1 MCFDLKAFM
10 RRFRSHGNAV
20 GEVKMLK
27 SGRRDFLKAG
37 VLSAASLGTP
47 GMVKGSGL
55 LTTGENFHSLDAAH
69 SPPPFKLG
77 LVTYNLAKDWD
88 IETIIKNC
96 EETGFEGVEL
106 RTTHKHGVEISLN
119 KVQRADVK
127 QRFAGSRVRLM
138 SLGTTCEYE
147 SPDAAVVEQNIE
159 ETRRWCELAHDL
171 GCVGVKVRPNGFPKD
186 VPEDKTLDQ
195 IGHALARC
203 GDIARNCGVEIW
215 LEVHGPGT
223 MLPPNASHIL
233 SVANHPA
240 VGACW
245 NSNDTDVVDGS
256 VKASF
261 DLLKSWIRSCHINE
275 LCRTLAPWGSG
286 LMTSAKA
293 QPGFPQ
299 WQKPYPWRELFTLLR
314 GVGFDR
320 YTYAEV
326 PESCEPVR
334 FMHYYRALWQYH
346 AA

>member
-1 MCFDLKAFM
+1 MNM
-10 RRFRSHGNAV
+10 R
-20 GEVKMLK
+20 K
-27 SGRRDFLKAG
+27 SGRRTFLKSG
-37 VLSAASLGTP
+37 ILSTASLGALGT
-47 GMVKGSGL
+47 GKESSLLAKGGNVPSVD
-55 LTTGENFHSLDAAH
+55 SPP

-88 IETIIKNC
+88 VDTIIKNC

-106 RTTHKHGVEISLN
+106 RTSHKHGVEFTLD
-119 KVQRADVK
+119 KAQRVAVK
-127 QRFAGSRVRLM
+127 QRFAASRVRLM

-147 SPDAAVVEQNIE
+147 SPDPAVVEKNIE
-159 ETRRWCELAHDL
+159 ETRRWCELAQDV
-171 GCVGVKVRPNGFPKD
+171 GCVGVKVRPNGFPKG
-186 VPEDKTLDQ
+186 VPEEKTLDQ

-203 GDIARNCGVEIW
+203 GDIARDHGVEIW

-223 MLPPNASHIL
+223 MLAPNTHHIL
-233 SVANHPA
+233 SVANHPL

-256 VKASF
+256 VKSSF
-261 DLLKSWIRSCHINE
+261 DLLKPWIRSCHINE
-275 LCRTLAPWGSG
+275 LCRTLSPWGSA
-286 LMTSAKA
+286 LTIAPTT

-299 WQKPYPWRELFTLLR
+299 WLKPYPWRELFALLR
-314 GVGFDR
+314 GIGFDR

-326 PESCEPVR
+326 PESCEPIR

>member
-1 MCFDLKAFM
+1 
-10 RRFRSHGNAV
+10 
-20 GEVKMLK
+20 MLK
-27 SGRRDFLKAG
+27 SGRRDFLKSG
-37 VLSAASLGTP
+37 ILTAASLGTIE
-47 GMVKGSGL
+47 GGALLVKGQNGPPR
-55 LTTGENFHSLDAAH
+55 NAAPF
-69 SPPPFKLG
+69 PPPFKLG

-88 IETIIKNC
+88 IDTIIKNC

-106 RTTHKHGVEISLN
+106 RTTHKHGVEISLDRA
-119 KVQRADVK
+119 QRAQVK
-127 QRFAGSRVRLM
+127 QRFAASRVRLM
-138 SLGTTCEYE
+138 SLGTTCEFE
-147 SPDAAVVEQNIE
+147 SPDSAVVEKNIE
-159 ETRRWCELAHDL
+159 ETRRWCELAQDL

-195 IGHALARC
+195 IGRALARC
-203 GDIARNCGVEIW
+203 GDIARDHGVEIW

-223 MLPPNASHIL
+223 MLPSNIRHIL

-240 VGACW
+240 MGACW

-256 VKASF
+256 VKMSF

-275 LCRTLAPWGSG
+275 LARTISPWGGG
-286 LMTSAKA
+286 LGTA
-293 QPGFPQ
+293 QDNLPTFQGG
-299 WQKPYPWRELFTLLR
+299 QKPYPWRELFILLR
-314 GVGFDR
+314 SIGFDR

>member
-1 MCFDLKAFM
+1 MCARPKHFGLRTRAAQGGTGGNM
-10 RRFRSHGNAV
+10 R
-20 GEVKMLK
+20 K
-27 SGRRDFLKAG
+27 SGRRSFLKTG
-37 VLSAASLGTP
+37 ILSAAGLGTR
-47 GMVKGSGL
+47 GAAEGGR
-55 LTTGENFHSLDAAH
+55 LTALGENVPPTNAPP

-106 RTTHKHGVEISLN
+106 RTTHKHGVEISLD
-119 KVQRADVK
+119 KAQRAQVK
-127 QRFAGSRVRLM
+127 QRFAASRVRLM

-147 SPDAAVVEQNIE
+147 SPDPAVVEKNIE
-159 ETRRWCELAHDL
+159 ETRGWCELAQDL
-171 GCVGVKVRPNGFPKD
+171 GCVGVKVRPNGFPNG

-203 GDIARNCGVEIW
+203 GDIARDHGVEIW

-223 MLPPNASHIL
+223 MLPPNTHHIL

-256 VKASF
+256 VQPSF
-261 DLLKSWIRSCHINE
+261 DLLKTWIRSCHINE
-275 LCRTLAPWGSG
+275 LCRTLSPWGSG
-286 LMTSAKA
+286 LKIAPTVKS
-293 QPGFPQ
+293 GFPQ
-299 WQKPYPWRELFTLLR
+299 WLKPYPWRELFTLLR
-314 GVGFDR
+314 SIGFDR

-326 PESCEPVR
+326 PESSEPIR